1 MRIFLAG
8 ATGAIGR
15 PLVPLLLG
23 AGHEVVGTT
32 RSLAK
37 AQALR
42 EIGVEPA
49 VLDALDA
56 TALHD
61 AIVAAK
67 PEVVIHQ
74 LTDLPHKF
82 DPRDKDFA
90 AGTNVLRGQV
100 GPALV
105 GAAAEAGARRVVA
118 QSIAFLYA
126 PQGPM
131 VVDEDA
137 PVMKG
142 PGPAA
147 SAMVLENAV
156 LEHRELEGVVLRYG
170 WFYGPN
176 TYYARDGHIAG
187 EVLKRRFP
195 IVGSGSGVFS
205 FCHVND
211 AAAATLLALDG
222 APGRY
227 NIADNEP
234 APQREWLPVYAEALG
249 AKRPLRV
256 PFWIAKLAAGPA
268 ALQAVELR
276 GVSNERARHR
286 LGFDPAW
293 RSWRDGFASSLD

>member
-1 MRIFLAG
+1 
-8 ATGAIGR
+8 
-15 PLVPLLLG
+15 
-23 AGHEVVGTT
+23 
-32 RSLAK
+32 
-37 AQALR
+37 
-42 EIGVEPA
+42 VEPA

-126 PQGPM
+126 PEGPM